1 MFSFQTQPSIIF
13 IDEIDS
19 LLCERS
25 ESEHEASRY
34 RYIYIYFKGIDRY
47 RYMFV
52 GYCLFFVAWMV
63 VFASLCCFLSLSTL
77 LSAGD

>member
-34 RYIYIYFKGIDRY
+34 RYIYIFKGIDRY
-47 RYMFV
+47 RYMFE

>member
-34 RYIYIYFKGIDRY
+34 RYIYIFKGIDRY

-52 GYCLFFVAWMV
+52 GYCRLFFVARMV

>member
-34 RYIYIYFKGIDRY
+34 RYIYIFKGIDRY

-52 GYCLFFVAWMV
+52 GYCLFFVAWMG